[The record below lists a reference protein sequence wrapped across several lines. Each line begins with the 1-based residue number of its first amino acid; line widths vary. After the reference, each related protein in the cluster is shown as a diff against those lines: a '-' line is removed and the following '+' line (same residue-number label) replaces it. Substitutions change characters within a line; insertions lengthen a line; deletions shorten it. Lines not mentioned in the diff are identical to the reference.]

1 MSDAIHQ
8 RHERPNTVSGLEA
21 KKAEL
26 VKYRD
31 ALEAEIRK
39 VTCDIDH
46 LEAAIALF
54 DPNATPNAIKRY
66 VVRHRA
72 KKGSVKA
79 FLLDTLREA
88 PEPLTSVALT
98 DLWLE
103 ARHLRVT
110 DETRI
115 VMRKRIGAGLISYR
129 ASGILRNEGVIDGL
143 KGWVVA

>member
-54 DPNATPNAIKRY
+54 DPNATPNAIKRDG
-66 VVRHRA
+66 VRHRA
-72 KKGSVKA
+72 K
-79 FLLDTLREA
+79 
-88 PEPLTSVALT
+88 
-98 DLWLE
+98 
-103 ARHLRVT
+103 
-110 DETRI
+110 
-115 VMRKRIGAGLISYR
+115 
-129 ASGILRNEGVIDGL
+129 
-143 KGWVVA
+143 